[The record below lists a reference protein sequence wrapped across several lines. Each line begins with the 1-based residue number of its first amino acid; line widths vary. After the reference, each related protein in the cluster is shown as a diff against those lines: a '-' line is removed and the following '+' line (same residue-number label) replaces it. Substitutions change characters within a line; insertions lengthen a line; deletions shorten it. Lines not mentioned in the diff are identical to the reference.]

1 MGRSRVVKVTLCD
14 KCQCVFPDEDITVC
28 YNFDESEILG
38 FLCDACVRDWL
49 DYEQSCREG
58 DQ

>member
-1 MGRSRVVKVTLCD
+1 MTMCD
-14 KCQCVFPDEDITVC
+14 KCKCIYPDEDITVC

-38 FLCDACVRDWL
+38 FLCDACVKDWL

-58 DQ
+58 KQ